1 MSEARKNWTLI
12 PSYISQTSVH
22 SLFSRHVKHLKPADI
37 TEAGFVMS
45 DNPGSHWSLAVC
57 ACRHIIMLDS
67 KETSASVKDKQLLS
81 KYEVCGFQEPL
92 SFMQYKRQA
101 AHQTNSYDCGS
112 LIWSFCV
119 LLCLERYSM
128 SKYEVSGFQEPLS
141 FMQ

>member
-1 MSEARKNWTLI
+1 MQVAYQTDMVRIIMSEARKNWTLI

-22 SLFSRHVKHLKPADI
+22 SLFSGHVKHLKPADI

-81 KYEVCGFQEPL
+81 KYEV
-92 SFMQYKRQA
+92 
-101 AHQTNSYDCGS
+101 
-112 LIWSFCV
+112 
-119 LLCLERYSM
+119 
-128 SKYEVSGFQEPLS
+128 SGFQEPLS